1 MQYIYQLFFFAAE
14 ALLVGLFI
22 IALFQL
28 RNKFGIATLYISLG
42 VFQHMQTTLA
52 SFLYFELLP
61 GFFVSPGSAVLFTAG
76 LFAILLV
83 YIKEDAEES
92 RNLVYGLIF
101 ANITLS
107 LFTLLIGAHVAGSP
121 NAEMIDVPVEFFIY
135 QPRVL
140 FLGTLVLVVDVFLII
155 LSYEF
160 LGRFVE
166 HLFLRIYSSMAFVL
180 LLDSVLFVSLA
191 FFDHPQF
198 LPILQASLIGKLLV
212 AALYSLL
219 LYAYLIFEERRS
231 LINAMPEHGFKDMFT
246 FLTYRQK
253 YEQLREKALRD
264 PLTGLYNRGYLNEY
278 LPQEI
283 ATAIRASRPMAVLM
297 VDIDHFKAVNDTHG
311 HQAGDKILEF
321 VAHAMTETAR
331 DMDVVCRYGG
341 EEFTIILPETNKAR
355 ATSFGHRLQAN
366 LVNLYPEFTEELA
379 CAVTITIGVCIVPDE
394 ARNMTEALSCADK
407 RLYKGKLIGRNCVV
421 VDDDGASATTNQIQ
435 QTKQG

>member
-14 ALLVGLFI
+14 AMLVGLFI
-22 IALFQL
+22 ITLFQL

-107 LFTLLIGAHVAGSP
+107 LFTLLIGAHVAGVP
-121 NAEMIDVPVEFFIY
+121 KADMIDVPVEFFIY

-140 FLGTLVLVVDVFLII
+140 FLGTLVLVLDVFLVI
-155 LSYEF
+155 LSYEY
-160 LGRFVE
+160 LGRYIQA
-166 HLFLRIYSSMAFVL
+166 LFLRIYSTMAFVL
-180 LLDSVLFVSLA
+180 IIDSILFISLA
-191 FFDHPQF
+191 FYDHPQF

-212 AALYSLL
+212 STLYSLL
-219 LYAYLIFEERRS
+219 LYLYLIFEARRS
-231 LINAMPEHGFKDMFT
+231 LVNVMPGHDFKDMFT

-253 YEQLREKALRD
+253 YENLREKALRD
-264 PLTGLYNRGYLNEY
+264 PLTALYNRGYLNEY

-283 ATAIRASRPMAVLM
+283 ATATRARRPMALLM
-297 VDIDHFKAVNDTHG
+297 VDIDHFKAVNDTYG
-311 HQAGDKILEF
+311 HQAGDNILEF
-321 VAHAMTETAR
+321 VAHVMTVTAR

-341 EEFTIILPETNKAR
+341 EEFTIILPETNKER
-355 ATSFGHRLQAN
+355 AAAFGQRLQAN
-366 LVNLYPEFTEELA
+366 LVDLYPEFNENLS
-379 CAVTITIGVCIVPDE
+379 CAVTLTIGVCIVPDE
-394 ARNMTEALSCADK
+394 ASNMTEALGCADK
-407 RLYKGKLIGRNCVV
+407 RLYQGKLNGRNCVV
-421 VDDDGASATTNQIQ
+421 VDDDSESVTASVI
-435 QTKQG
+435 

>member
-1 MQYIYQLFFFAAE
+1 MEYLYQFFFFTAE

-42 VFQHMQTTLA
+42 VFQHMQSTLA

-61 GFFVSPGSAVLFTAG
+61 GLFVSPGSAVLFTAG

-107 LFTLLIGAHVAGSP
+107 LFTLLIGAHVTGSSP
-121 NAEMIDVPVEFFIY
+121 SMMADIPLEFFIY

-140 FLGTLVLVVDVFLII
+140 FLGTILLVLDVFLVI
-155 LSYEF
+155 LSYEYF
-160 LGRFVE
+160 GRFIKP
-166 HLFLRIYSSMAFVL
+166 LFIRIYATMAFVL
-180 LLDSVLFVSLA
+180 IIDSVLFISLA
-191 FFDHPQF
+191 FYEHPQY
-198 LPILQASLIGKLLV
+198 LSILQASLIGKLLIS
-212 AALYSLL
+212 ALYSLL
-219 LYAYLIFEERRS
+219 LYGFLRFEAQRS
-231 LINAMPEHGFKDMFT
+231 LFNEQSAHNFKDMFT

-283 ATAIRASRPMAVLM
+283 ATATRADRPMAVLM
-297 VDIDHFKAVNDTHG
+297 IDIDHFKLVNDTHG

-321 VAHAMTETAR
+321 VAHVMTKTAR

-341 EEFTIILPETNKAR
+341 EEFTIILPETNKSSA
-355 ATSFGHRLQAN
+355 AAFGTRLQEN
-366 LVNLYPEFTEELA
+366 LVMLFPQFTHELP
-379 CAVTITIGVCIVPDE
+379 CIVTLTIGICIVPEE
-394 ARNMTEALSCADK
+394 ASNMTDTLACADK
-407 RLYKGKLIGRNCVV
+407 RLYKGKLAGRNCVV
-421 VDDDGASATTNQIQ
+421 FDDDTSTDSNEKNANSH
-435 QTKQG
+435 